1 MRERLIRELRWDV
14 VVEDGS
20 RARVRETLRLPA
32 RVREHLLRGF
42 AGHRDHRCDKDDQ
55 SRADLLRDD
64 RRDVPAERLRDH
76 DDVGP
81 GPDGIDDDVRVL
93 GQPRTVVL
101 DREVGRD
108 GLMAATPQ
116 VRLHQ
121 VPVPADV
128 AGAVDER
135 ECCRHRPARGGCCDH
150 YPSHLG
156 WVRLNQFPESSRNS
170 ASMP

>member
-1 MRERLIRELRWDV
+1 M
-14 VVEDGS
+14 
-20 RARVRETLRLPA
+20 
-32 RVREHLLRGF
+32 F
-42 AGHRDHRCDKDDQ
+42 ANISSAVSPGDRDHRCDKDDQ
-55 SRADLLRDD
+55 SCADLLRDD

-93 GQPRTVVL
+93 GQPGTVVL

-116 VRLHQ
+116 VRLDQ

-135 ECCRHRPARGGCCDH
+135 ERGRHRPVGADASDH
-150 YPSHLG
+150 
-156 WVRLNQFPESSRNS
+156 
-170 ASMP
+170 